1 MRDSALAYWEAAK
14 EEHEKNL
21 IEAIETILGQY
32 FSWDHFENTH
42 RGEIH
47 TRGYTFYMRV
57 GLFLGRPV
65 QAIIFR
71 GHIIRTKSAQ
81 HYIDDK
87 CVLTKL
93 NPNCPNDNLYPND
106 WKQSPKSPK
115 HFTALWKPKR

>member
-21 IEAIETILGQY
+21 IEAAETILGQY
-32 FSWDHFENTH
+32 FSWDHFEYTD

-47 TRGYTFYMRV
+47 TRGYTFYMRI

-81 HYIDDK
+81 HYVDNGY
-87 CVLTKL
+87 VLQKL
-93 NPNCPNDNLYPND
+93 DLKNPNFNLYPRGRTQYD
-106 WKQSPKSPK
+106 RG
-115 HFTALWKPKR
+115 LWEPKR